1 MDYGQFEFEPCSAT
15 ILSRRGFNF
24 DDTARLQYSTRP
36 GQTSVLDPAYFTH
49 PTSLVYCERK
59 QKKRVI
65 TIQRVSFEFLLYV
78 KKTSMESLCKVCTY
92 SDNPF

>member
-1 MDYGQFEFEPCSAT
+1 MDYGQFEFEPCSAP

-59 QKKRVI
+59 QKE
-65 TIQRVSFEFLLYV
+65 TCYNNS
-78 KKTSMESLCKVCTY
+78 TCKFWIFIVCEE
-92 SDNPF
+92 D